1 MTTDRDR
8 TARLEFTAA
17 AFVSYALRKEHP
29 MTTTREYCPHCR
41 RELCPSE
48 GRIFAGIC
56 IDCFLADKEPPPVA
70 HEAQV
75 PTTSTT
81 QVPLCTAC
89 CRHYCICDIDESR
102 YAEFATKEADYRA
115 WLAEARAGWRSEDMT
130 NGGIEPAWC
139 PCGAPIPDEGDACPD
154 CAQQSVPEDVKAMK
168 PYRALIALAALALS
182 LTTHTAG
189 AGAIY
194 TPTSPHNDCTDT
206 GEITEFGGP
215 ILDCDGTPIYQDMDG
230 QIYENAAGYP
240 VYEPGTW
247 VTLTYP

>member
-1 MTTDRDR
+1 MTTDPDR
-8 TARLEFTAA
+8 RARIEFDAA
-17 AFVSYALRKEHP
+17 AFVSYALRKEHT
-29 MTTTREYCPHCR
+29 MREYCPHCH

-70 HEAQV
+70 HEA
-75 PTTSTT
+75 PDYD
-81 QVPLCTAC
+81 PPCPYCDDHYEHAC
-89 CRHYCICDIDESR
+89 IDECPANPDT
-102 YAEFATKEADYRA
+102 YD
-115 WLAEARAGWRSEDMT
+115 GPIPSEDHEPYGF
-130 NGGIEPAWC
+130 NRYGIMVLA
-139 PCGAPIPDEGDACPD
+139 
-154 CAQQSVPEDVKAMK
+154 
-168 PYRALIALAALALS
+168 ALVALALS